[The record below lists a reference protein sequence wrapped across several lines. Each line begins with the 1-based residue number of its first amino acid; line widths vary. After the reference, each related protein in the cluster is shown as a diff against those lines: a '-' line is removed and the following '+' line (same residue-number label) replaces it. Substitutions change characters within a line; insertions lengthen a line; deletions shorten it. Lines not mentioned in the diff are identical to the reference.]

1 MIYKNK
7 PLQANLLHAKRNLQL
22 DGIRGIAALSVALFH
37 FFRAFDNSFIS
48 GARYIN
54 HSFISAFWNGHFA
67 VALFFVLSGYI
78 FFQKFYK
85 STLRKGLKACIK
97 RFLRLSMPIFIVCLI
112 AFLFHFFNLFTNT
125 AAASLSGSDWL
136 GKWYQFSPNLKLV
149 ITESFWTDFIS
160 FNPSFTYNSNLW
172 TISYELFAV
181 VIVIFLA
188 VFCKTINQKYQSLL
202 LMIAAII
209 CFNTHFFEFILGA
222 LLALFLRI
230 KPIST
235 PLPIAVI
242 ALLFSLTM
250 ASLYLPNQFTM
261 LSSNLFYPISAMLL
275 IFITNTN
282 MNVASVFSNKL
293 FLKLGELSFGLYL
306 THFIVVNSIASSMFI
321 YTSSILLALISYIS
335 CTMILSIIFTHL
347 VDNPWTRFL
356 ESYFREKT
364 KDQKLFNINS

>member
-1 MIYKNK
+1 MIYNNK
-7 PLQANLLHAKRNLQL
+7 PLQANLLHAKRNTQL

-48 GARYIN
+48 GEKYIN
-54 HSFISAFWNGHFA
+54 HSFISTFWNGHFA

-85 STLRKGLKACIK
+85 SNLRNGLKACIK

-136 GKWYQFSPNLKLV
+136 GKWYQFSPSLTLAIK
-149 ITESFWTDFIS
+149 ESFWTDFIS
-160 FNPSFTYNSNLW
+160 FNPSLTYNSNLW

-181 VIVIFLA
+181 ILVIFLA
-188 VFCKTINQKYQSLL
+188 VFCKTINKKAQALL
-202 LMIAAII
+202 LITAAIA

-222 LLALFLRI
+222 LLALLLRTKKI
-230 KPIST
+230 NTS
-235 PLPIAVI
+235 LPIAVI
-242 ALLFSLTM
+242 TLIFSLVM
-250 ASLYLPNQFTM
+250 ASLYLPSQFAT

-275 IFITNTN
+275 IFTANTN
-282 MNVASVFSNKL
+282 MKIASVFSNKF

-306 THFIVVNSIASSMFI
+306 THFIVVNSLASTTFI
-321 YTSSILLALISYIS
+321 YTKSIPLTLISYIT
-335 CTMILSIIFTHL
+335 CTIIFSVIFTHL
-347 VDNPWTRFL
+347 VDSPWTRFL
-356 ESYFREKT
+356 ESFFREKN
-364 KDQKLFNINS
+364 KRPEVIQN